1 MAHELQLEQ
10 LFRACDKRGTGHIGP
25 SEFRELCAGF
35 EIDPIDSD
43 VIFTDLDHDG
53 DGQVSLED
61 FAWGFRD
68 FLAPGSR
75 RGSMQV
81 GIDSHIRGEMSLT
94 REEAIRRQAEMEKR
108 HSQAKYAWSN
118 LVASVG
124 ELNVHKFLNKR
135 LGSRICAP
143 VINNMLFRVI
153 KCTLCNKKS

>member
-10 LFRACDKRGTGHIGP
+10 LFRACDKHGTGHIGP

-35 EIDPIDSD
+35 DIDPVDSD
-43 VIFTDLDHDG
+43 AIFIDLDHDG

-81 GIDSHIRGEMSLT
+81 NMDNYAREMSVAKEDT
-94 REEAIRRQAEMEKR
+94 VRRQAEMEKR
-108 HSQAKYAWSN
+108 HLQAQRAWSN
-118 LVASVG
+118 LVAGVG
-124 ELNVHKFLNKR
+124 EINVYKFLNTR
-135 LGSRICAP
+135 
-143 VINNMLFRVI
+143 
-153 KCTLCNKKS
+153 

>member
-10 LFRACDKRGTGHIGP
+10 LFRACDKHGTGHIGP

-35 EIDPIDSD
+35 DIDPTDSD
-43 VIFTDLDHDG
+43 AIFNDLDHDG

-81 GIDSHIRGEMSLT
+81 GMDTYVKDMSLT
-94 REEAIRRQAEMEKR
+94 TEEAIRRQAEMERK
-108 HSQAKYAWSN
+108 HSQAKHAWSN
-118 LVASVG
+118 LVAVVG
-124 ELNVHKFLNKR
+124 EVNVYKFLNTR
-135 LGSRICAP
+135 LGISFVLLHRLS
-143 VINNMLFRVI
+143 INHSVLP
-153 KCTLCNKKS
+153 